1 MSYKDLWH
9 KKWGPPFF
17 TETMSRN
24 RFTEIMKYLRFDI
37 QSTRIQR
44 KKTDRFCLASEIWNK
59 FIDNCIA
66 CYTPGESLTVDEQLY
81 PCQSRCPFIQ
91 YMPSKPDKY
100 GIKYWLLCDAQTRY
114 ILSGIPYLGKD
125 ETQEQGVSLG
135 THVVLQLAR
144 PFLDKGR
151 NITCDNF
158 FTSLELAEKL
168 KQRKTSLVGTLRRNK
183 VEVPQPVQSGDDAYY
198 STFLYKHNETL
209 LTAYQSKRKKN
220 VLILSSLHTTGCK
233 VEQETEKKKPET
245 VEYYNKNKGGVDVV
259 DKMTRQ
265 YNVRAGYDQCTYYI

>member
-1 MSYKDLWH
+1 
-9 KKWGPPFF
+9 
-17 TETMSRN
+17 
-24 RFTEIMKYLRFDI
+24 
-37 QSTRIQR
+37 
-44 KKTDRFCLASEIWNK
+44 
-59 FIDNCIA
+59 
-66 CYTPGESLTVDEQLY
+66 
-81 PCQSRCPFIQ
+81 
-91 YMPSKPDKY
+91 MPSKPDKY

-125 ETQEQGVSLG
+125 ETREQGVSLG

-151 NITCDNF
+151 NITYDNF

-198 STFLYKHNETL
+198 STFLHKHNETL

-220 VLILSSLHTTGCK
+220 VLILSSLYIRQVAKLSKKLKRKSLKLWSTTIKTKEGL
-233 VEQETEKKKPET
+233 TS
-245 VEYYNKNKGGVDVV
+245 
-259 DKMTRQ
+259 
-265 YNVRAGYDQCTYYI
+265 